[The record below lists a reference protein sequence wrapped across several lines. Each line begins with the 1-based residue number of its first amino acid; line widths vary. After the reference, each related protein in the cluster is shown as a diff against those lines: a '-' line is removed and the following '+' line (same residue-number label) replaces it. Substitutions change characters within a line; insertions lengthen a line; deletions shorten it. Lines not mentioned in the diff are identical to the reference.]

1 MSTVRS
7 IVNIFLLS
15 FATGV
20 LALVIR
26 AKRKSLKFLRGP
38 PTPSWL
44 LGYEFA
50 LIGLRKVGEPDGNW
64 TRDYG
69 YAFRVPG
76 CYGEDVL
83 MVSDPK
89 ALQHIIHKSA
99 YRYPKAKDTNQL
111 FHKLF
116 GPGLATVTGEAHQ
129 RQRKILNPSFSAAQ
143 IKSFA
148 EVFGACATI
157 LTRKWRD
164 QIEADVSSG
173 RGRST
178 TIDTIRWLPNLA
190 LDAIGNSMFDYEF
203 GALEGKRESTL
214 CAVLAN
220 VFLDRNASTKA
231 DVLRNAAY
239 RFLPSSILNLKRS
252 KMDRRF
258 ARCQKA
264 IMDVANELVKMK
276 MDSVGLEGKNDLFS
290 NSNDISQLV
299 FDTARAM
306 SSSIPDQSMSQVEG
320 LSQMATFIF
329 AGHETTAATMSWI
342 LYELTKHPKEQEMI
356 FQDIKNVREDTGNE
370 SGPLSVRDLEGPGM
384 AHLNRV
390 IRETLRYHTIAPE
403 IFRQAGTDDVIPL
416 DYPIVDAS
424 GSVLKEIPVVQGQKI
439 HVNIY
444 QYNRVKELWGED
456 ADVWNPDRFLDYH
469 KPTTL
474 GMYGNL
480 MTFSGGVRG
489 CIGWRFAM
497 LEMQV
502 VLTALIESFVFS
514 LPDGVDIDQVS
525 PGAGTAFVKGRW
537 EEGPQ
542 MPLTVAQ
549 RAI

>member
-50 LIGLRKVGEPDGNW
+50 LIGVRKAGEPDDNW

-76 CYGEDVL
+76 CYGEDIL

-99 YRYPKAKDTNQL
+99 YRYPKTKDTDQF
-111 FHKLF
+111 FHKLV

-214 CAVLAN
+214 CAVIAN
-220 VFLDRNASTKA
+220 VFLDRSASTKA
-231 DVLRNAAY
+231 DILRNAAY

-276 MDSVGLEGKNDLFS
+276 MDSVDLEGKNDLF
-290 NSNDISQLV
+290 
-299 FDTARAM
+299 TRAM

-356 FQDIKNVREDTGNE
+356 FQEIKNVREDTGNE
-370 SGPLSVRDLEGPGM
+370 SGPLS
-384 AHLNRV
+384 
-390 IRETLRYHTIAPE
+390 ETLRYHPIALE

-439 HVNIY
+439 NVNIY

-474 GMYGNL
+474 AREK
-480 MTFSGGVRG
+480 SVH
-489 CIGWRFAM
+489 
-497 LEMQV
+497 
-502 VLTALIESFVFS
+502 
-514 LPDGVDIDQVS
+514 
-525 PGAGTAFVKGRW
+525 
-537 EEGPQ
+537 GPS
-542 MPLTVAQ
+542 
-549 RAI
+549 